1 MQVTHE
7 RYIKGLSIAVIVLA
21 GIGILG
27 TLIGALVIGALGS
40 ALGSMPIDYLDSAHH
55 HGYTHGYD
63 YYYGMDNAEVLL
75 FLTGIGGFACV
86 FALICCGVTLVAGI
100 MGLRA
105 AKDPSKLGV
114 AFGWSIAGAVLAFL
128 GCGIPSAVLLI
139 IIAVFAYKDKS
150 YYSLGGQP
158 DYGEV
163 QATYPYGTPQPP
175 AQPPI
180 APTPQPGAS
189 PVPPAAV
196 APAPQPVAAPVAPA
210 PSASTQPAA
219 SVTQDG
225 SMPTPREEGAA
236 PTTAAS
242 SSADGQVPPQA

>member
-75 FLTGIGGFACV
+75 ILTSIGGFACA

-139 IIAVFAYKDKS
+139 IIAVFAYKDKN
-150 YYSLGGQP
+150 YYSLGGQQG
-158 DYGEV
+158 YGEV
-163 QATYPYGTPQPP
+163 QATYSYGAPQPP

-180 APTPQPGAS
+180 APAPQ
-189 PVPPAAV
+189 PAAV
-196 APAPQPVAAPVAPA
+196 ASAPQPAVAPVAPV
-210 PSASTQPAA
+210 PSAPEQSAA
-219 SVTQDG
+219 PVPQGG
-225 SMPTPREEGAA
+225 SISAPQEEGAA
-236 PTTAAS
+236 PTTIS
-242 SSADGQVPPQA
+242 SPSADGQVPPQA

>member
-75 FLTGIGGFACV
+75 FLTGIGGFACA

-150 YYSLGGQP
+150 YYSLGGQQG
-158 DYGEV
+158 YEAV
-163 QATYPYGTPQPP
+163 QATYPYGAPQPP

-180 APTPQPGAS
+180 APAPQPAAGVPTPQP
-189 PVPPAAV
+189 AV
-196 APAPQPVAAPVAPA
+196 APVAQAAPA
-210 PSASTQPAA
+210 PSAPEQSAAPA
-219 SVTQDG
+219 SQDG

-242 SSADGQVPPQA
+242 PSADGQVPPQA

>member
-75 FLTGIGGFACV
+75 FLAGIGGFACA

-139 IIAVFAYKDKS
+139 IIAVFAYKDKN

-163 QATYPYGTPQPP
+163 QAAYPYGTPQPP

-180 APTPQPGAS
+180 AP
-189 PVPPAAV
+189 
-196 APAPQPVAAPVAPA
+196 APQPAAGAPTLQPAVAPVAPA
-210 PSASTQPAA
+210 APEQSAAPVS
-219 SVTQDG
+219 QDG
-225 SMPTPREEGAA
+225 GMSAPQEEGAA